1 MNNIIV
7 GISTSNLIQDNTVLY
22 SSIKDESESTN
33 NDFLSAIN
41 KQRSFS
47 INPGVNNVPL
57 GKMSYTSIDIPNYN
71 TNSNTNSDNL
81 NINEN
86 SATSE
91 IIGSIEGFTN
101 EFRVAIDAK
110 DESTK
115 TRISN
120 AVKAASAKY
129 GVDPNLIL
137 AVIQKESYFNPNV
150 TSKSG
155 AQGLMQIMPS
165 NFKYLG
171 VTNGYNIENNIDC
184 GTKLLKEYIDK
195 YNGNIEMALMA
206 YNGGPTNM
214 SRRGVKSINDLYKM
228 PKETQNYVPTV
239 MKIYRG
245 EI

>member
-1 MNNIIV
+1 MNNIIA
-7 GISTSNLIQDNTVLY
+7 GLSTSNLIQDTTTLY
-22 SSIKDESESTN
+22 NSRKNESESTE
-33 NDFLSAIN
+33 NDFLSAISQ
-41 KQRSFS
+41 QRSFL
-47 INPGVNNVPL
+47 INSRVNNVPI
-57 GKMSYTSIDIPNYN
+57 GRMSYTSIDIPNYN
-71 TNSNTNSDNL
+71 NSNNDNL

-86 SATSE
+86 SSTSE
-91 IIGSIEGFTN
+91 IIESIQDTTAT
-101 EFRVAIDAK
+101 FRVTIDAK

-120 AVKAASAKY
+120 AVKAASDKY

-137 AVIQKESYFNPNV
+137 AVIQKESYFNPNA

-184 GTKLLKEYIDK
+184 GTKLLKEYMDK

-228 PKETQNYVPTV
+228 RKETQKYVPTV

>member
-7 GISTSNLIQDNTVLY
+7 GISTNNLIQDSATSY
-22 SSIKDESESTN
+22 SSLKDESEN
-33 NDFLSAIN
+33 VNEDFLSTIN
-41 KQRSFS
+41 KQRISL
-47 INPGVNNVPL
+47 INPGIGNIPIGRVSSTYV
-57 GKMSYTSIDIPNYN
+57 DIPNYN
-71 TNSNTNSDNL
+71 TNSDSL
-81 NINEN
+81 NINESSDTSDIIESIGN
-86 SATSE
+86 S
-91 IIGSIEGFTN
+91 N
-101 EFRVAIDAK
+101 NNFRVTINAK

-115 TRISN
+115 TIISN
-120 AVKAASAKY
+120 AVKSASDKY

-137 AVIQKESYFNPNV
+137 AVIQKESNFNPKA

-184 GTKLLKEYIDK
+184 GTKLLKQYLDK
-195 YNGNIEMALMA
+195 YNGNVEMALMA

-214 SRRGVKSINDLYKM
+214 ARRGVKSVNDLYKM

>member
-7 GISTSNLIQDNTVLY
+7 GISTNNLIQDSATSY
-22 SSIKDESESTN
+22 SSLKDESEN
-33 NDFLSAIN
+33 VNEDFLSTIN
-41 KQRSFS
+41 KQRISL
-47 INPGVNNVPL
+47 INPGIGNIPIGRVSSTYV
-57 GKMSYTSIDIPNYN
+57 DIPNYN
-71 TNSNTNSDNL
+71 TNSDSL
-81 NINEN
+81 NINESSDTSDIIESIGN
-86 SATSE
+86 S
-91 IIGSIEGFTN
+91 N
-101 EFRVAIDAK
+101 NNFRVTINAK

-120 AVKAASAKY
+120 AVKSASDKY

-137 AVIQKESYFNPNV
+137 AVIQKESNFNPKA

-184 GTKLLKEYIDK
+184 GTKLLKQYLDK
-195 YNGNIEMALMA
+195 YNGNVEMALMA

-214 SRRGVKSINDLYKM
+214 ARRGVKSVNDLYKM